1 MANET
6 VNYGYPKPEEDDFYD
21 INQFNQAMDMIDGD
35 LKKTEEMKQ
44 NKLDIGAFTGNIDVL
59 GEGGLPRTSSVS
71 WCRSELVSG
80 TLPVLSDAAYCFS
93 LETCVAAENE
103 RDSARVQRAV
113 LHETANIRIL
123 ERMYEDGQWH
133 EWKELLQTDGDLK
146 DATVTFDS
154 GDNESPAEWAEVAP
168 VEGGEKQDSLWQKVS
183 LFARN
188 LRYLWKLCGTNDIS
202 GLADGTLTGAVS
214 KLNTDMA
221 GKANLIGENRFYN
234 GTITVNKA
242 VGVNSSSFVNAQFVA
257 ESPNKLEPG
266 SRAGYGFHN
275 DNVTSGFLYLDNDH
289 RLKFID
295 AFGGAHVIVMESL

>member
-1 MANET
+1 
-6 VNYGYPKPEEDDFYD
+6 
-21 INQFNQAMDMIDGD
+21 

-59 GEGGLPRTSSVS
+59 GEGGLPQTSSVS

-103 RDSARVQRAV
+103 RDSARVQRVV

-123 ERMYEDGQWH
+123 ERMYVDGQWH
-133 EWKELLQTDGDLK
+133 EWKELLQKDGDLK

-214 KLNTDMA
+214 KLNTDLSGMENYSVNPVA
-221 GKANLIGENRFYN
+221 IGKWIDGRNIYRQVYT
-234 GTITVNKA
+234 GTAPTEPD
-242 VGVNSSSFVNAQFVA
+242 GVISDHD
-257 ESPNKLEPG
+257 
-266 SRAGYGFHN
+266 AGYILINDFHN
-275 DNVTSGFLYLDNDH
+275 EIIDFAGYIQNIAGAKAPIKGYYIDQSDWLAVWHQAGAIRMRMPPNGYYVGGPFVLIVTYLQ
-289 RLKFID
+289 
-295 AFGGAHVIVMESL
+295 